1 MKMERVKRMFQCLG
15 PSVQNTPS
23 FVATGPGRSQ
33 VELEIDRSGKNK
45 DYHVQFAAAYKQQHL
60 AALAESQAVFGKQK
74 QYIEKRLLD
83 VDGKLNQIER
93 LQALQISPTDSENRK
108 RDIDKRLQ
116 DIDNKLEILS
126 KIQSQRIG
134 DEDWVKF
141 E

>member
-1 MKMERVKRMFQCLG
+1 
-15 PSVQNTPS
+15 
-23 FVATGPGRSQ
+23 
-33 VELEIDRSGKNK
+33 
-45 DYHVQFAAAYKQQHL
+45 
-60 AALAESQAVFGKQK
+60 LAESQAVFGKQK
-74 QYIEKRLLD
+74 QYIEKRLHD
-83 VDGKLNQIER
+83 VDEKLNQVKR
-93 LQALQISPTDSENRK
+93 LQALQISPTDPENRN

>member
-1 MKMERVKRMFQCLG
+1 MV
-15 PSVQNTPS
+15 V
-23 FVATGPGRSQ
+23 
-33 VELEIDRSGKNK
+33 D
-45 DYHVQFAAAYKQQHL
+45 
-60 AALAESQAVFGKQK
+60 
-74 QYIEKRLLD
+74 IEKRLLD